1 MNAASTGQR
10 DTTSGDVG
18 RAGRPAGRAP
28 DTGRVARYLPVA
40 AAAATMVVLGIWGLA
55 RQNAMGNDEVVS
67 RWAAMLPLPELR
79 HLLGHTDI
87 FHGFYYLLMHGWV
100 AVGTSPA
107 TIRIPSVAAMTVAA
121 GLLAHLGRRLSGS
134 AWTGLFAG
142 LVMALT
148 PTISFFAQTAR
159 SYAMVVA
166 CAVGATLAL
175 VRALEAEAPV
185 RAGAAPAASARIIR
199 RWLVYGAL
207 ITVGGYL
214 NELSLLVLAAHLVT
228 VVVARPARSTARHW
242 AVTGTVGA
250 LLVLP
255 VAIISIR
262 EDAATSWITRPTLR
276 DVGVLFHDYFG
287 STDLVAVALFGCAI
301 VAVLPGDGRLA
312 WWRRGE
318 ISLPSVAA
326 PLLVLPAALVL
337 LESLVAKPLYV
348 DRYVL
353 YGEAGAALLSG
364 AGIYRIGRW
373 LGERAA
379 SRRRPARPRPLTIV
393 NSATAVTGLAGI
405 AVCAC
410 VLVLQLAPQQRARTP
425 QSRLFDFGTPSRFIG
440 ARQQPGDG
448 VLFFNTFY
456 RKAELGYPQDFRDID
471 DFALAVSPARSGT
484 LNGYNK
490 PFSDIRPLMLTYHR
504 IWVVGRKPSDRVSSP
519 AIRGEGEVL
528 ISRYRLALERRFKG
542 MVVTLWIRR

>member
-1 MNAASTGQR
+1 MA
-10 DTTSGDVG
+10 
-18 RAGRPAGRAP
+18 
-28 DTGRVARYLPVA
+28 
-40 AAAATMVVLGIWGLA
+40 VLGLWGLA
-55 RQNAMGNDEVVS
+55 RQNAMGNDEVVT
-67 RWAAMLPLPELR
+67 RWAAMLPLPDLK
-79 HLLGHTDI
+79 HLLEHTDI
-87 FHGFYYLLMHGWV
+87 FHGFYYLLMHCWV

-107 TIRIPSVAAMTVAA
+107 TIRIPSVAAMTVAV
-121 GLLAHLGRRLSGS
+121 GLVVYIARRLSGS

-148 PTISFFAQTAR
+148 PTISFYAQTAR
-159 SYAMVVA
+159 SYAMVMV
-166 CAVGATLAL
+166 CVLCATLAL
-175 VRALEAEAPV
+175 VRALEAEAAV
-185 RAGAAPAASARIIR
+185 LASARITR

-228 VVVARPARSTARHW
+228 VAVTRPARRTAWHW
-242 AVTGTVGA
+242 AVTGAVGA

-255 VAIISIR
+255 VVVISIR
-262 EDAATSWITRPTLR
+262 EDAASSWITPPTVR
-276 DVGVLFHDYFG
+276 DLGILFHDYFG
-287 STDLVAVALFGCAI
+287 ATNLVSVCLLACAI
-301 VAVLPGDGRLA
+301 VAVLPGDGRTA

-326 PLLVLPAALVL
+326 PLLVLPATVVL

-364 AGIYRIGRW
+364 AGIYRIARW

-379 SRRRPARPRPLTIV
+379 SWRRGPAGQRTV
-393 NSATAVTGLAGI
+393 ATASTATAVTGLVGV
-405 AVCAC
+405 AVCVC
-410 VLVLQLAPQQRARTP
+410 VLVLQLAPQHRARTP
-425 QSRLFDFGTPSRFIG
+425 QSRQFDYGTPSRFIG

-448 VLFFNTFY
+448 VLFFNAFY
-456 RKAELGYPQDFRDID
+456 RKAELGYPRDYRD
-471 DFALAVSPARSGT
+471 LRDFALAVSPARAGT

-490 PFSDIRPLMLTYHR
+490 PFSDIRPLMLSYHR
-504 IWVVGRKPSDRVSSP
+504 IWVVGRVPSATVSSP

-528 ISRYRLALERRFKG
+528 ISRFRLALERHFKG
-542 MVVTLWIRR
+542 MVVTLWIQR